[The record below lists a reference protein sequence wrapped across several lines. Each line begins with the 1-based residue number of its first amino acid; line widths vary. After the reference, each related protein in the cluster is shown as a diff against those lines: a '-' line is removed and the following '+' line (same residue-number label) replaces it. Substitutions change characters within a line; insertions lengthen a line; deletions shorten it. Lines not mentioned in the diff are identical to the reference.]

1 MYPLNYPAKSSIS
14 AGLSEFIPWSNCQDY
29 VNWILHRELPTGVT
43 FDELNQRFNE
53 EIFPRLL
60 ELWEPLGIVMTD
72 NREELEG
79 MFADAQ
85 ALGGG
90 YEFEEEDVLY
100 GFPAL
105 GLEEYGEPPNFLSLM
120 ADNGIH
126 YGLGCFMG
134 AMYLANVPDNQSV
147 PLFCNAIMEAWAE
160 AYKGVVWEESL
171 FVTRDSFP
179 QFELYQALQAEGF
192 NLLDTLHITLSG
204 EEVNELLSTA
214 TSTPVDI
221 FNYLPDLLSQN
232 TPLYDRVIDEI
243 IDNTCGMAEFFD
255 RARERYGLSRLL
267 GTDVR
272 KYTWQDKRYI
282 VFDRY
287 ASNAI

>member
-1 MYPLNYPAKSSIS
+1 MYPLNYPANSSIS
-14 AGLSEFIPWSNCQDY
+14 TGLSEFIPWLNCQDY
-29 VNWILHRELPTGVT
+29 VAWILRRELPAGVT
-43 FDELNQRFNE
+43 YDELNQRFNE

-60 ELWEPLGIVMTD
+60 ALWEPLGIVMTD

-79 MFADAQ
+79 MFP
-85 ALGGG
+85 GG

-120 ADNGIH
+120 ANNGIH

-147 PLFCNAIMEAWAE
+147 PLFCDAIMAAWAE

-171 FVTRDSFP
+171 FVMRDSFP
-179 QFELYQALQAEGF
+179 QFELYQALVAEGF
-192 NLLDTLHITLSG
+192 NLLDRLQITLSG
-204 EEVNELLSTA
+204 EEVNELFSTA

-232 TPLYDRVIDEI
+232 TLLYDQVIDEI

-282 VFDRY
+282 VFDRD
-287 ASNAI
+287 ASSAI